1 MKLLDKKQRLSTVPD
16 IKDPSIPQIPTV
28 QHAISGH
35 TMQKDSPFH
44 SGRKQDFDN
53 EYGGHTLRPLQRIL
67 VSHPLSNTSFPNL
80 TNTFQFSL
88 KLLPYMYSIKKA
100 ILWLYLRP
108 VQTAEEEEFTVL
120 DVNCLSTN
128 KSLRTRKA
136 SANNKYGV
144 NHIVL
149 LSDYHENRG
158 YKPYLEI
165 QMVPNRRKRSKRGVG
180 LQCDA
185 TKVENRCCFKKIIEI
200 WKHNNHT
207 WINLD
212 MNTDNIN
219 HRWTNQYF

>member
-128 KSLRTRKA
+128 KSLRTRKV
-136 SANNKYGV
+136 K
-144 NHIVL
+144 
-149 LSDYHENRG
+149 
-158 YKPYLEI
+158 LERNSEGKGKWNTFETTKLI
-165 QMVPNRRKRSKRGVG
+165 NIYIYMIYIYIGVG
-180 LQCDA
+180 Q
-185 TKVENRCCFKKIIEI
+185 
-200 WKHNNHT
+200 
-207 WINLD
+207 
-212 MNTDNIN
+212 
-219 HRWTNQYF
+219 